1 MEPHIDGAYTQPS
14 ILYIIHILYV
24 ISAAF
29 AHFFTLR
36 QRRPLKSA
44 SESCRTVGPNH
55 RDSVT
60 DSGTE
65 NKHDNKHDGK
75 HVGRK
80 CN

>member
-14 ILYIIHILYV
+14 ILYTYSLCYFSCV
-24 ISAAF
+24 RAFFYASPTAAIEKCKRIVS
-29 AHFFTLR
+29 HSGTD
-36 QRRPLKSA
+36 
-44 SESCRTVGPNH
+44 H
-55 RDSVT
+55 MDSVT
-60 DSGTE
+60 DSGTD